1 VEGVILHPS
10 FDFLAFRI
18 RQLSVHDPLVPGLP
32 AIEDNKVAPLQA
44 ASAIANAPHK
54 KSGVSAMDIDH
65 VLGELNGEWDIGKLQ
80 I

>member
-10 FDFLAFRI
+10 FGFLAFRI
-18 RQLSVHDPLVPGLP
+18 RPSSVRNLLVPGLL
-32 AIEDNKVAPLQA
+32 AIEDKEVAPLEA

-54 KSGVSAMDIDH
+54 KLGVSAIETDYM
-65 VLGELNGEWDIGKLQ
+65 LGELDGERDIGKLQ